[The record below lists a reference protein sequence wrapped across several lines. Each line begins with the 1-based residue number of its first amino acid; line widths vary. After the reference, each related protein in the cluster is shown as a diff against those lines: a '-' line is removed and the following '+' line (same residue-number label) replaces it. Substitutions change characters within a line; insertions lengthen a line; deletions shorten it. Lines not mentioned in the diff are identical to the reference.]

1 MTDKQKMNAA
11 NAFVKKWTGIGE
23 EIKDDQSY
31 WHDLLQN
38 VFGAANVTSR
48 MECQKPVK
56 GDADTTKRI
65 DVYIPETRV
74 LIEQKSLG
82 TPLDRPQAGHKGMTP
97 YQQAKEY
104 DNELRLDEKARW
116 INTSNFGEIW
126 IYNMNPLCDRLVRLG
141 ECRITEG
148 S

>member
-48 MECQKPVK
+48 MECQKPVTLQS
-56 GDADTTKRI
+56 DCVQVERYLRHQL
-65 DVYIPETRV
+65 VHRV
-74 LIEQKSLG
+74 LLHWQDG
-82 TPLDRPQAGHKGMTP
+82 
-97 YQQAKEY
+97 
-104 DNELRLDEKARW
+104 
-116 INTSNFGEIW
+116 
-126 IYNMNPLCDRLVRLG
+126 
-141 ECRITEG
+141 
-148 S
+148 